1 MERLRSIEDFQEFQD
16 RLISEHDP
24 EIPTIVI
31 PAGTCGQAS
40 GANDLIRA
48 AKRELLARGLTDQDN
63 VRLRVTGCHG
73 FCEAEPSVL
82 VQPYGTF
89 YPKVD
94 REKMAR
100 IVQAVADQKTL
111 DDLLYVDVATGERI
125 EKQSE
130 IPYFKLQVR
139 TILARNEDVDPIRIY
154 NYLESGGYSAFVKT
168 LANGEPRWAIEEVKA
183 SGLRGRGGAG
193 FPTGSKWE
201 LLANQPNGQGKS
213 LVCNADEGDP
223 GAYMDRSVLE
233 GNPHSIIEGM
243 LIGGYATGANEG
255 VVYVRAEYPL
265 AIKHLIIA
273 LRQCRDLGLLGPDI
287 LGSGFSFDIRIVRG
301 AGAFVCGEETA
312 LIRSIEGKMGE
323 PRQRPPFPVQTG
335 IDGKPTAIN
344 NVETW
349 ANIPVIIGE
358 GADKY
363 GHHHQRDRHGHR
375 RGPGGKGEDQ
385 GCSNGWPVRGLYS
398 HQDV

>member
-1 MERLRSIEDFQEFQD
+1 MEKLESIEDFHEFQD
-16 RLISEHDP
+16 GLISEHDP

-48 AKRELLARGLTDQDN
+48 AKRELLARGRADKNN

-82 VQPYGTF
+82 VEPYGTF
-89 YPKVD
+89 YPEVD
-94 REKMAR
+94 RENMAR
-100 IVQAVADQKTL
+100 IVKAVADQKTL

-154 NYLESGGYSAFVKT
+154 NYLESGGYSAFVKA
-168 LANGEPRWAIEEVKA
+168 LVNGEPRWAIEEVKA

-193 FPTGSKWE
+193 FPAGSKWE
-201 LLANQPNGQGKS
+201 LLANQPCAQGKS

-265 AIKHLIIA
+265 AIKHLVIA
-273 LRQCRDLGLLGPDI
+273 LRQCR
-287 LGSGFSFDIRIVRG
+287 
-301 AGAFVCGEETA
+301 
-312 LIRSIEGKMGE
+312 
-323 PRQRPPFPVQTG
+323 
-335 IDGKPTAIN
+335 
-344 NVETW
+344 
-349 ANIPVIIGE
+349 
-358 GADKY
+358 
-363 GHHHQRDRHGHR
+363 
-375 RGPGGKGEDQ
+375 
-385 GCSNGWPVRGLYS
+385 
-398 HQDV
+398 

>member
-1 MERLRSIEDFQEFQD
+1 MEKPRSIEDFQEFQD

-48 AKRELLARGLTDQDN
+48 AKRELLARGLTGQNN

-82 VQPYGTF
+82 VKPYGTF

-130 IPYFKLQVR
+130 IPYFRLQVR

-201 LLANQPNGQGKS
+201 LLANQRNEQGKF

-243 LIGGYATGANEG
+243 LIG
-255 VVYVRAEYPL
+255 
-265 AIKHLIIA
+265 
-273 LRQCRDLGLLGPDI
+273 
-287 LGSGFSFDIRIVRG
+287 
-301 AGAFVCGEETA
+301 
-312 LIRSIEGKMGE
+312 
-323 PRQRPPFPVQTG
+323 
-335 IDGKPTAIN
+335 
-344 NVETW
+344 
-349 ANIPVIIGE
+349 
-358 GADKY
+358 
-363 GHHHQRDRHGHR
+363 
-375 RGPGGKGEDQ
+375 
-385 GCSNGWPVRGLYS
+385 
-398 HQDV
+398 